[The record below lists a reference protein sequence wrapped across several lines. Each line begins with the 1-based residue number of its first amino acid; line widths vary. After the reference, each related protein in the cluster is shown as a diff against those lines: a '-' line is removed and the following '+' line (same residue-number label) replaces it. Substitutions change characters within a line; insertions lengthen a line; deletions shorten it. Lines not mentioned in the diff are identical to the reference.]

1 MLRQYG
7 FVPEHT
13 PEGAVYE
20 VFEDFGSSWEALVVQ
35 ASPQVVP
42 VLIAADCWLNG
53 LDMGRNSCAPS
64 LL

>member
-1 MLRQYG
+1 M
-7 FVPEHT
+7 
-13 PEGAVYE
+13 YE